1 MHPLTLTTIA
11 LILHT
16 GHARQVTI
24 TAYCPC
30 RQCCGDHTDGL
41 TASGHRIR
49 PGDRFAAGP
58 PGLPFGTLVAVPGY
72 GLVPVLD
79 RGGSI
84 RGDRLDVFFGSHREA
99 LAWGRRVLVVWVWNG
114 FGG

>member
-1 MHPLTLTTIA
+1 MNTITITTIA
-11 LILHT
+11 LIFHT
-16 GHARQVTI
+16 GQARQVTV

-30 RQCCGDHTDGL
+30 RQ
-41 TASGHRIR
+41 
-49 PGDRFAAGP
+49 AGP

-84 RGDRLDVFFGSHREA
+84 RRDRLDVFFPTHGEA
-99 LAWGRRVLVVWVWNG
+99 LEWGRRVLVVWVWNG

>member
-1 MHPLTLTTIA
+1 MITLTTIV

-16 GHARQVTI
+16 GQARRVTI

-30 RQCCGDHTDGL
+30 RQCCGQYSDGL
-41 TASGHRIR
+41 TASGYRIR
-49 PGDRFAAGP
+49 PGDRFVAGP
-58 PGLPFGTLVAVPGY
+58 PGLQFGTLVAVPGY

-84 RGDRLDVFFGSHREA
+84 RGDRLDVFFDSHEEA
-99 LAWGRRVLVVWVWNG
+99 LAWGRWVLVVWVWNERG
-114 FGG
+114 